1 MIRFF
6 RSLRQRLLTE
16 NRVSKYL
23 LYALGEIALVMI
35 GILLALQ
42 VNSWNDHRTN
52 LRKSKE
58 FHQRMIDDLDLIINS
73 SSGEV
78 SRSTDLMES
87 LNSSVEILESGE
99 LNDSTKSV
107 LDFALLNYYQMVR
120 LNTELSSYE
129 EMKSSGQIG
138 LIRNTELRNK
148 INRYVTFHNAMAD
161 IFDQLAQNIG
171 ETAVLS
177 RHVTYHLGAESRSN
191 RVSYNF
197 ESMAADR
204 ELINTLSNFALQWQ
218 DKLTFSKMIVTGA
231 TQLQGHI
238 QENLANLK

>member
-1 MIRFF
+1 MISYF
-6 RSLRQRLLTE
+6 RNFRQTFLAE
-16 NRVSKYL
+16 NRLSKYL
-23 LYALGEIALVMI
+23 LYAIGEIALVMI

-52 LRKSKE
+52 RQKSKE
-58 FHQRMIDDLDLIINS
+58 FHQRMIDDLELIINS
-73 SSGEV
+73 SKGEI
-78 SRSTDLMES
+78 SRATDVMES
-87 LNSSVEILESGE
+87 LSGAVDILESRN
-99 LNDSTKSV
+99 LNDSTESI

-138 LIRNTELRNK
+138 LIRNTDLRNK

-161 IFDQLAQNIG
+161 IFDQLSQNVG

-177 RHVTYHLGAESRSN
+177 RHVTYHLGAESGSN

-204 ELINTLSNFALQWQ
+204 ELTNTLSNFALQWQ